1 MSLVEVLV
9 AMLIMSIVIIVVD
22 TSVGVLNSK
31 SNTLSQ
37 SDQAIDQLQVAEQTV
52 VRDVHAATSWCS
64 PPVGV
69 TPSTPCTAFTQ
80 TPTSSEL
87 KFNAV
92 LDSSTWS
99 SPTSFDIKLNTMSDG
114 SEQLAITKNSTT
126 TVLASNLDP
135 INTKFTWNSVPVTT
149 GGQQWTYYNYIG
161 ITLTMDSPR
170 YGAPQV
176 TKTTTADQQVEV
188 WNVEYACTAAKGSG
202 ATPC

>member
-1 MSLVEVLV
+1 
-9 AMLIMSIVIIVVD
+9 MLIMSIVIIVVD

-69 TPSTPCTAFTQ
+69 TPSAPCTTFTQ
-80 TPTSSEL
+80 TPTATEL

-114 SEQLAITKNSTT
+114 SRQLTVSKNGGSAV
-126 TVLASNLDP
+126 VLASNLDP
-135 INTKFTWNSVPVTT
+135 TSAFTIPNPVQVTVGT
-149 GGQQWTYYNYIG
+149 QQWSYYNYLG
-161 ITLTMDSPR
+161 VTLIMDSPR
-170 YGAPQV
+170 YGARYT
-176 TKTTTADQQVEV
+176 TKTTTADQQVEA
-188 WNVEYACTAAKGSG
+188 WNVEYACTAAKGTG